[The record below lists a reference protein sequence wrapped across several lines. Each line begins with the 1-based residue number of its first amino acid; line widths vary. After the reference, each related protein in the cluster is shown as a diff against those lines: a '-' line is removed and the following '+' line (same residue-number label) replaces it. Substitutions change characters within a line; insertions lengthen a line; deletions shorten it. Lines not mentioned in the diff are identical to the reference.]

1 MDDVYRI
8 NLAKTEFREAYQ
20 EGDVDRLLKVFGGGG
35 FTDMSD
41 GGPSKYGE
49 EATARMRDDA
59 ARLFSEYTVKL
70 NVIVINIVVLKDCAY
85 DYGWHEFILRPKCGG
100 EPVRKRHR
108 YFELWSKDASG
119 AWLISFFINNPDVR
133 EELNGSVSHWFLS
146 EETASEATV
155 AAEKS

>member
-1 MDDVYRI
+1 MDDIYRI

-20 EGDVDRLLKVFGGGG
+20 AGEVDRLLAVFGSGG

-49 EATARMRDDA
+49 EAKARLRDEA
-59 ARLFSEYTVKL
+59 ANLFSEYTVKL
-70 NVIVINIVVLKDCAY
+70 NVIVIDIVVQKDSAY
-85 DYGWHEFILRPKCGG
+85 DYGWHEFILKPKSGG
-100 EPVRKRHR
+100 ETVRKRQR

-119 AWLISFFINNPDVR
+119 GWTISFFINNLDVR

-146 EETASEATV
+146 EEVGSRSSV
-155 AAEKS
+155 VAEKS